1 MAEYLMD
8 VQPVEDSMWTF
19 LAVSSINTTDA
30 LRHTGN
36 SLLICG

>member
-1 MAEYLMD
+1 MAEYLMA

-19 LAVSSINTTDA
+19 LAVSINTTDA